1 MSDPYNLDRF
11 VQAQAE
17 DYDTALAEIRR
28 GRKRSHWMW
37 YVFPQFAG
45 LGSSPM
51 SQRYAITSLRE
62 CEAYVRHPLLGPR
75 LRTCSEAVLAID
87 GRSASDIFG
96 DPDDMKLKSSATLF
110 GCVSPNGSVF
120 DRIIDKYFYGQAD
133 ALTLRLVGPH
143 GRPE

>member
-1 MSDPYNLDRF
+1 MIDPYNLDRF

-45 LGSSPM
+45 LGSSTM
-51 SQRYAITSLRE
+51 SHRYAIESLAE
-62 CEAYVRHPLLGPR
+62 CEAYVRHPLLGSR
-75 LRTCSEAVLAID
+75 LRTCSEAVLAIE

-96 DPDDMKLKSSATLF
+96 YPDDMKLKSSATLF

-120 DRIIDKYFYGQAD
+120 DRIIEKYFDGEAD

-143 GRPE
+143 SRPA